1 MQQKINGIWFY
12 GLAGSGKTHASKH
25 LMQKL
30 ETGFL
35 IDGDDV
41 RKYIST
47 DLKYTPSHRKIQ
59 LKRLLGVSKLT
70 LLNGY
75 VPIVSSV
82 TMNQEI
88 LESCIDIGMSVA
100 EIQRSEIER
109 HKARNLY
116 EMQSNVVG
124 VDIELD
130 ALNTTKIFNCGTKL
144 FEQEI
149 LKYAYKA
156 G

>member
-1 MQQKINGIWFY
+1 MQRKIVGIWFY
-12 GLAGSGKTHASKH
+12 GLAGSGKTLASKY

-30 ETGFL
+30 AKGFL

-41 RKYIST
+41 RKYISS
-47 DLKYTPSHRKIQ
+47 DLNYTLSHRKTQ
-59 LKRLLGVSKLT
+59 LKRLLGISKLT

-88 LESCIDIGMSVA
+88 LDSCIDIGMSVA
-100 EIQRSEIER
+100 EIQRPEIER
-109 HKARNLY
+109 HKVREIY
-116 EMQSNVVG
+116 KTQSNVVG
-124 VDIELD
+124 VDIKLD
-130 ALNTTKIFNCGTKL
+130 ALTTTKIYNCGTKL

>member
-1 MQQKINGIWFY
+1 MQRNIIGIWFY
-12 GLAGSGKTHASKH
+12 GLAGSGKTLASKY

-30 ETGFL
+30 AKGFL

-41 RKYIST
+41 RKYISA
-47 DLKYTPSHRKIQ
+47 DLNYTLSHRKIQ
-59 LKRLLGVSKLT
+59 LERLLGLSKLT

-88 LESCIDIGMSVA
+88 LDSCIDIGISVA

-109 HKARNLY
+109 HKAREIY
-116 EMQSNVVG
+116 ETQSNVVG

-130 ALNTTKIFNCGTKL
+130 ALTTTKISNCGTKL